1 MRITPPFDMEK
12 DIAQAISDGFAAAMR
27 NAPVTSA
34 IADSRGREFEIR
46 SYLVDGEKRVSF
58 RITQNTPS
66 EKWTSMDVHDVVDVI
81 RRWQSDVL
89 DDPGAPYEMRIITRD
104 SGTIVFYVGTAPQP
118 PLIPPQPCYPPR
130 C

>member
-1 MRITPPFDMEK
+1 MRMTPPFDMEK

-58 RITQNTPS
+58 RIVQNTPS

-89 DDPGAPYEMRIITRD
+89 DDPGAPYEMRILTRD
-104 SGTIVFYVGTAPQP
+104 SGTIVFTVGTTPNP